1 MAKIIVEIDMG
12 DDRDAEA
19 LKKHIEDNRE
29 DYFPVGGNFI
39 AIDSAEL
46 KKDPTDDSFY
56 LFKLMGIID
65 SNV

>member
-12 DDRDAEA
+12 DMSAEE
-19 LKKHIEDNRE
+19 LKKHMEDNKE
-29 DYFPVGGNFI
+29 DYFPAGGNFI

-65 SNV
+65 SDV

>member
-12 DDRDAEA
+12 DMFTAEEI
-19 LKKHIEDNRE
+19 KKEMEANKEDW
-29 DYFPVGGNFI
+29 FHVGGNFVS
-39 AIDSAEL
+39 IDKMTL

-65 SNV
+65 SDV